1 MRQLNLTNSGK
12 FTWSILFSLCVH
24 ACEMLNNII
33 FAQIISLPLQ
43 AQSESQKLPA
53 SDSVSSSLRKVFL
66 VTFKCVCGSVL
77 RVLSQILLFR

>member
-1 MRQLNLTNSGK
+1 MEYS
-12 FTWSILFSLCVH
+12 FLFFVCVH
-24 ACEMLNNII
+24 ACEVFNNII

-77 RVLSQILLFR
+77 RVLSQILLFW